1 MHVDACV
8 GGYVLPFAKKSGID
22 LPDFDL
28 SVPGVCSLS
37 ADLHKYGYVPKPCST
52 ILWQSEAYQR
62 FHYYVPDD
70 WPDGAYLSQSLMGS
84 RPFAPTA
91 AAWAI
96 LNALGEDGFVSQAR
110 AITAT
115 KEALVKGISAIDGL
129 EPWRNDL
136 PLLVVSAPELDIAH
150 VVGGM
155 QRKGWVFF
163 GNEQPPSMHLTIDP
177 LPHDVIES
185 LLLDLRSVV
194 AAIRTG
200 HSVTGDLQYGLAKAQ
215 HTARWIEQARRLS
228 LQAKSLR

>member
-1 MHVDACV
+1 
-8 GGYVLPFAKKSGID
+8 
-22 LPDFDL
+22 
-28 SVPGVCSLS
+28 
-37 ADLHKYGYVPKPCST
+37 
-52 ILWQSEAYQR
+52 
-62 FHYYVPDD
+62 
-70 WPDGAYLSQSLMGS
+70 
-84 RPFAPTA
+84 
-91 AAWAI
+91 
-96 LNALGEDGFVSQAR
+96 
-110 AITAT
+110 
-115 KEALVKGISAIDGL
+115 
-129 EPWRNDL
+129 
-136 PLLVVSAPELDIAH
+136 
-150 VVGGM
+150 M